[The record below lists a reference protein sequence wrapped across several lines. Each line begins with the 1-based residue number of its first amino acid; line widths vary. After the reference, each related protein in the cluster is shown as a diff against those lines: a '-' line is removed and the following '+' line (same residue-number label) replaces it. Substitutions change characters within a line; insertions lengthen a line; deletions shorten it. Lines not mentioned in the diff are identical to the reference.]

1 MQFQNEHGRF
11 DAWMRM
17 LENTIDSRGR
27 HGSLVNASDEFKKA
41 GIGID
46 GSLMEYAVM
55 RFDIS
60 IHIYCIVII
69 IKSHILLPSLQI

>member
-17 LENTIDSRGR
+17 LENTIDGRGR
-27 HGSLVNASDEFKKA
+27 HGSLVYASDEFKKG
-41 GIGID
+41 GIGVD

-55 RFDIS
+55 RFYIS
-60 IHIYCIVII
+60 EHIYCIVII
-69 IKSHILLPSLQI
+69 TKSHVVLSSLQI